1 MRNRITAVV
10 KRIMDIV
17 LSIIILIV
25 NAPIA
30 IAIAIA
36 IKLTSPGPVFYRQR
50 RLGRIGPRGGPVPEF
65 NVYKFRTM
73 TANAEAST
81 GAVLCQ
87 QNDPRVTRI
96 GHFLRKTRL
105 DELPQFLNVLNG
117 DMSIV
122 GPRPER
128 PELMEP
134 LNSSIPFFEERLR
147 FVKPGIT
154 GLAQIKLNY
163 DGDIPQNSDLTHL
176 KPFLVNPFQMQEL
189 EGAVAD
195 GMRLK
200 LLYDLVYSSSLERF
214 SSFIKT
220 DLGIMLKTPLVMF
233 YNRTGQ

>member
-1 MRNRITAVV
+1 MNRPLISVV
-10 KRIMDIV
+10 KRMMDIV
-17 LSIIILIV
+17 FSVGILVIT
-25 NAPIA
+25 APIA
-30 IAIAIA
+30 VAIAVA
-36 IKLTSPGPVFYRQR
+36 IKRTSPGPILYRQR
-50 RLGRIGPRGGPVPEF
+50 RLGRIGPQRGSIPQF
-65 NVYKFRTM
+65 DVYKFRTM
-73 TANAEAST
+73 TADAEATT
-81 GAVLCQ
+81 GAVLCR

-96 GHFLRKTRL
+96 GHFLRRTRL
-105 DELPQFLNVLNG
+105 DELPRFFNVLKG

-128 PELMEP
+128 PELMAP

-154 GLAQIKLNY
+154 GLAQIKLGY
-163 DGDIPQNSDLTHL
+163 DGDIPRNSDLAHL
-176 KPFLVNPFQMQEL
+176 KPYLVNPFNMQEL

-200 LLYDLVYSSSLERF
+200 LLYDLVYASFLERF

-220 DLGIMLKTPLVMF
+220 DLGIMLKTPIVMF